1 MEGNFTRSEAL
12 DVWRQ
17 LKYND
22 TPTIKPRNVLKA
34 SRTFDS
40 KKNISALPENNFN
53 LIPTAIEGQDDDFL
67 FDTEE

>member
-1 MEGNFTRSEAL
+1 
-12 DVWRQ
+12 